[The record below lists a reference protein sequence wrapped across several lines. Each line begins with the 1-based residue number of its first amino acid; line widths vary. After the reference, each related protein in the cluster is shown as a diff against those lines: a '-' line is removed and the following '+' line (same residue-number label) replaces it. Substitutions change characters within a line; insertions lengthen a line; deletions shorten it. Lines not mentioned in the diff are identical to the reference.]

1 MMTKVELIEAEFD
14 EPFDEVIKGFAEMGY
29 SRRAVAEI
37 LEINL
42 SYLRILL
49 RRRGLNDLFLPQSEM
64 RRECRPPGGR
74 GGWPKGKPRNR
85 PPRYSDEE
93 LLAEVRRYP
102 NSTTFTAIADINI
115 STIFRRFGT
124 FRKARELAYGR

>member
-1 MMTKVELIEAEFD
+1 MTKAEMIEAEFD
-14 EPFDEVIKGFAEMGY
+14 EPFDEVIRGFAEMGY

-42 SYLRILL
+42 SYLRLLL

-64 RRECRPPGGR
+64 RRECRSSGGR
-74 GGWPKGKPRNR
+74 GWPKGVKRNR
-85 PPRYSDEE
+85 LPRYSDEE

-102 NSTTFTAIADINI
+102 NSTTFASISDIALSTVIN
-115 STIFRRFGT
+115 RFGG
-124 FRKARELAYGR
+124 FRKARRLAYGR

>member
-1 MMTKVELIEAEFD
+1 MTKAELIEAEFD
-14 EPFDEVIKGFAEMGY
+14 EPFDEVIRGFAEMGY

-49 RRRGLNDLFLPQSEM
+49 RRRGLTDLFLPQSEM
-64 RRECRPPGGR
+64 RRECRSSGGT
-74 GGWPKGKPRNR
+74 GWPKGVKRNR

-102 NSTTFTAIADINI
+102 NSTTFASISDIALSTVIN
-115 STIFRRFGT
+115 RFGG
-124 FRKARELAYGR
+124 FRKARRLAYGR